1 MIDKIIVEKI
11 KTVMNV
17 CLLLTIITRT
27 FESLICTELN
37 DINSFLW
44 IPVERL
50 RVDDNGGRKIFE
62 KTFKNAKIKFTDNIR
77 NKEKTHSHRV
87 KHPPCDKSYIS
98 HSPAIFVRDFSFRC

>member
-1 MIDKIIVEKI
+1 M
-11 KTVMNV
+11 
-17 CLLLTIITRT
+17 LLTIITRT
-27 FESLICTELN
+27 FESLICTEPN

-77 NKEKTHSHRV
+77 NKEKTHSHKESSIRLV
-87 KHPPCDKSYIS
+87 TNPTSVTAQK
-98 HSPAIFVRDFSFRC
+98 FL